1 MEQSAIQNSNALI
14 NNTLSHASGGG
25 NSLPRSSRSFG
36 LDLVRAFAIFA
47 VVGGHFFSI
56 HTAFRST
63 PMAGLSM
70 LIQAAAQSILSC
82 GVPLFIMLTGYLNI
96 NKSISRKYYSGIW
109 RVLIAYLFFSVL
121 TLVFRR
127 YVMGE
132 ELTIIKAG
140 QSIFAF
146 SSFMYAWYIEMW
158 IGLFLLIPFLN
169 ILYKGLDSQKHKQIL
184 ILTLTALTFLP
195 FFTNRYGMELTPD
208 FWRGIYPLTF
218 YYIGAYIR
226 EYQPRPRRLPAIA
239 IVLAI
244 AFIPGLFTMVA
255 LPGHTVVQI
264 LGDCFGIF
272 GATLSVIVFLL
283 LYKVSCHNSMIT
295 NSVYWIS
302 LLSLDMYLC
311 CYMFDA
317 LLYPW
322 FKERYFVDQSS
333 FGLYF
338 FIIVP
343 MVLLL
348 AFVLSL
354 VKRVLFNS
362 ISKVAVSKTKPI
374 GA

>member
-1 MEQSAIQNSNALI
+1 M
-14 NNTLSHASGGG
+14 
-25 NSLPRSSRSFG
+25 
-36 LDLVRAFAIFA
+36 V
-47 VVGGHFFSI
+47 
-56 HTAFRST
+56 
-63 PMAGLSM
+63 GLSM

-132 ELTIIKAG
+132 ELTIIKAV

-208 FWRGIYPLTF
+208 FWKGIYPLTF

-226 EYQPRPRRLPAIA
+226 DYQPRPRRLPAIA

-272 GATLSVIVFLL
+272 GAALSVIVFLL

-311 CYMFDA
+311 CYVFDA

-322 FKERYFVDQSS
+322 FKKQYFVDQSS

>member
-1 MEQSAIQNSNALI
+1 
-14 NNTLSHASGGG
+14 
-25 NSLPRSSRSFG
+25 
-36 LDLVRAFAIFA
+36 
-47 VVGGHFFSI
+47 
-56 HTAFRST
+56 
-63 PMAGLSM
+63 M

-82 GVPLFIMLTGYLNI
+82 GVPLFIMLTGYLNV

-132 ELTIIKAG
+132 ELTILKAV

-195 FFTNRYGMELTPD
+195 IFTNRYGMELTPD
-208 FWRGIYPLTF
+208 FWRSIYPLTF

-272 GATLSVIVFLL
+272 GAALSVIVFLL

-362 ISKVAVSKTKPI
+362 ISKVAISKTKPI

>member
-1 MEQSAIQNSNALI
+1 
-14 NNTLSHASGGG
+14 
-25 NSLPRSSRSFG
+25 
-36 LDLVRAFAIFA
+36 
-47 VVGGHFFSI
+47 
-56 HTAFRST
+56 
-63 PMAGLSM
+63 MAGLSM

-96 NKSISRKYYSGIW
+96 NKSINRKYYSGIW
-109 RVLIAYLFFSVL
+109 RVLTAYLFFSVL

-132 ELTIIKAG
+132 ELTILKAL

-169 ILYKGLDSQKHKQIL
+169 IMYKGLDSKKHKQIL
-184 ILTLTALTFLP
+184 IFTLAALTFLP

-208 FWRGIYPLTF
+208 FWKGIYPLTF

-226 EYQPRPRRLPAIA
+226 EYQPHPHRFQAT
-239 IVLAI
+239 VLLLVI
-244 AFIPGLFTMVA
+244 AFIPGLFTMIA

-264 LGDCFGIF
+264 LGDCYGIF

-283 LYKVSCHNSMIT
+283 LYKVTCHNSMVSNAIC
-295 NSVYWIS
+295 WIS

-322 FKERYFVDQSS
+322 FKEQYFSDQSS

-343 MVLLL
+343 AVLLMS
-348 AFVLSL
+348 VMLSL
-354 VKRVLFNS
+354 VKRILFSS
-362 ISKVAVSKTKPI
+362 ISKITILKTKSI
-374 GA
+374 CA